1 MPDIQEVLSG
11 PFDIET
17 HRRTFCHYLEVCI
30 DPEGVAH
37 YANPSH
43 QRWLL
48 ERFIIIHH
56 SIPSTIN
63 SFIHSFIIHPSI
75 HHPGGAG
82 LRRRPRGLAIRA
94 RRGPDGLAVRGDRLR
109 GGVGAWH
116 PGDPQRGPAF
126 DPPGAQARRPLSRP
140 VLNASHLGSTRHPTC
155 YSGPSST

>member
-48 ERFIIIHH
+48 ERFMEARGIVDDIEAWPYVPAAGPTDWLCEETGCVAVWERGILGT
-56 SIPSTIN
+56 PNAPQRSTLRELKL
-63 SFIHSFIIHPSI
+63 
-75 HHPGGAG
+75 AG
-82 LRRRPRGLAIRA
+82 LYL
-94 RRGPDGLAVRGDRLR
+94 GP
-109 GGVGAWH
+109 
-116 PGDPQRGPAF
+116 
-126 DPPGAQARRPLSRP
+126 
-140 VLNASHLGSTRHPTC
+140 C
-155 YSGPSST
+155 